1 MDLVHVLNYM
11 AGRASEP
18 SWQLFSVS
26 IFVEGLLNDFDD
38 IPLLVVFERALMNF
52 LEILVRGLKL
62 QRIRLHTGVDLSTDV
77 LASMASFF
85 QRGNAMLSVDISVP
99 SGLIN
104 QQFLHTMQSANYVRN
119 ANGIWNRSAAQ
130 HPAHSTMSMQ
140 PLNVLV
146 PNVFETHV
154 SQLHQDEDENTA
166 EVITEESFEEN
177 MGVQVNDCDDVVQH
191 VTHDEPPRSISSW
204 EAREITGS
212 LWASSHQD
220 MAARILRQNR
230 VTSGESLDDVVG
242 LFFNRYSDDFAK
254 AVENSPPALAL
265 QAQAVRPLRDSGP
278 FILVEPFT
286 LGDAAEFRC
295 VLEGRL
301 GAQYVFVKRSDVR
314 DLLTAVQLIKDYRQ
328 RPTVERVMVYRAPPA
343 DDSIS
348 WFQGSD
354 VTSLGIAWEDHTART
369 FLHFAAA
376 PRPRGRRSLSV

>member
-1 MDLVHVLNYM
+1 
-11 AGRASEP
+11 
-18 SWQLFSVS
+18 
-26 IFVEGLLNDFDD
+26 
-38 IPLLVVFERALMNF
+38 
-52 LEILVRGLKL
+52 
-62 QRIRLHTGVDLSTDV
+62 
-77 LASMASFF
+77 
-85 QRGNAMLSVDISVP
+85 MLSVDISVP

-104 QQFLHTMQSANYVRN
+104 QQFLHTMRSANYVRN

-130 HPAHSTMSMQ
+130 NPAPSTMSMQ
-140 PLNVLV
+140 PLNMLA
-146 PNVFETHV
+146 PNLFETHV
-154 SQLHQDEDENTA
+154 SQLHQDKDEST
-166 EVITEESFEEN
+166 EGSTEESFEEN
-177 MGVQVNDCDDVVQH
+177 TVIQANDCDDVVQH
-191 VTHDEPPRSISSW
+191 VSHDEPPRSISSW

-220 MAARILRQNR
+220 MTARILRQNR
-230 VTSGESLDDVVG
+230 VTSGESLDVVG

-265 QAQAVRPLRDSGP
+265 QSQAVRPLRDSGP

-301 GAQYVFVKRSDVR
+301 GSQYVFVKRSDVHEV
-314 DLLTAVQLIKDYRQ
+314 LTAVQLIKDFRR
-328 RPTVERVMVYRAPPA
+328 RPKVERVLVYRAPPA

-354 VTSLGIAWEDHTART
+354 ATSLGITWEDYTART
-369 FLHFAAA
+369 FLHFSA